1 MTSDFTLADFIQ
13 PCKLTKQKRQTEN
26 LKELERYQH
35 KAFDDF
41 FNMFILYHTK
51 RIRRYQ
57 YEQRE
62 IINKVE

>member
-1 MTSDFTLADFIQ
+1 MISDFTLAYFIQ

-41 FNMFILYHTK
+41 FKSYK
-51 RIRRYQ
+51 RDL
-57 YEQRE
+57 E
-62 IINKVE
+62 VLV